1 MTTTKPRVIALMA
14 STLDGRIDIDRW
26 STAKGIEG
34 DDFADLFEEVHGQLG
49 GDAWIVGRTTMEEFS
64 DGDDGELPQATA
76 KIDRQTF
83 KAKTSA
89 ERYGV
94 AIDAKGKLRWK
105 GNTANGDHVIEVL
118 TEGVSDA
125 FLAHLQK
132 DGVSYIFAGTD
143 EIDLPVALGKLS
155 DEFGIA
161 TLLLEGGGR
170 INGSFVAAGLVD
182 EYNLLLAP
190 IIDGFADSRSSFAHD
205 EEDKPV
211 LPMRLVSTSEQKH
224 GVLLMKYETVR

>member
-1 MTTTKPRVIALMA
+1 MATTKPRVIALMA

-26 STAKGIEG
+26 SSAKGIDG
-34 DDFADLFEEVHGQLG
+34 DAFSNLFEEVHGQLG

-64 DGDDGELPQATA
+64 DGDDKQLPEATA
-76 KIDRQTF
+76 PIERKTF
-83 KAKTSA
+83 KGKTST

-105 GNTANGDHVIEVL
+105 GNSANGDHVIEVL
-118 TEGVSDA
+118 TESVSDA
-125 FLAHLQK
+125 FLAHLQQA
-132 DGVSYIFAGTD
+132 GVSYIFAGTD
-143 EIDLPVALGKLS
+143 EIDLASALEQLGK
-155 DEFGIA
+155 EFGIK

-182 EYNLLLAP
+182 EFNLLLSP
-190 IIDGFADSRSSFAHD
+190 IIDGLADSRSSFSHD
-205 EEDKPV
+205 EKDKPV
-211 LPMRLVSTSEQKH
+211 LPMKLVSTSEQKH